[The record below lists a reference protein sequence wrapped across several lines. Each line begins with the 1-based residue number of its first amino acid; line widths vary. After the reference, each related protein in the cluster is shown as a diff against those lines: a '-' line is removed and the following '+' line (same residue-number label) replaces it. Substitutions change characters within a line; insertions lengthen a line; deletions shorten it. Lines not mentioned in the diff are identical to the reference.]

1 MANIRRRAGKF
12 QVQVRKKGYPPAVKT
27 FTKYLDAKQW
37 LTQTQHRIA
46 SGRRPEQLSADI
58 QFDQL
63 LERYIQTHIP
73 KLKSPKQELSLTRRV
88 SGRLGRYAC
97 SAITNATL
105 ATYRDHRSSEVAPQT
120 VKHEINLVRRVIK
133 LAIAEWG
140 LGLAEV
146 PYVRLPRLPSGRD
159 RRLPSEEITALL
171 NCLGD
176 QMKDIVSFA
185 LETAMRRSEIL
196 GIASNDFDAQSKTVT
211 LRDTKNG
218 RSRTIPLSC
227 TALEILNR
235 RTEDGAIFTMQPDS
249 VSQALRRAC
258 YKLQINDFR
267 FHDLRHEAISRL
279 FEKGLSVPQVAAIS
293 GHQDYR
299 MLARYVHLHRFELE

>member
-1 MANIRRRAGKF
+1 M
-12 QVQVRKKGYPPAVKT
+12 
-27 FTKYLDAKQW
+27 
-37 LTQTQHRIA
+37 
-46 SGRRPEQLSADI
+46 
-58 QFDQL
+58 
-63 LERYIQTHIP
+63 
-73 KLKSPKQELSLTRRV
+73 
-88 SGRLGRYAC
+88 
-97 SAITNATL
+97 

-258 YKLQINDFR
+258 NKLQINDYR
-267 FHDLRHEAISRL
+267 LHDLRHEAISRL
-279 FEKGLSVPQVAAIS
+279 FEKGLTVPQVAAIS

>member
-27 FTKYLDAKQW
+27 FSKYLDAKQW
-37 LTQTQHRIA
+37 LTETEHRIA
-46 SGRRPEQLSADI
+46 SGRRPEQLCADI

-63 LERYIQTHIP
+63 LDRYIQTHIP

-88 SGRLGRYAC
+88 SDRLGRYAC

-146 PYVRLPRLPSGRD
+146 PYVRLPRLPIGRD

-171 NCLGD
+171 TCLSD
-176 QMKDIVSFA
+176 QMRDIVNFA

-196 GIASNDFDAQSKTVT
+196 GIAQNDFDAQSKTVT

-218 RSRTIPLSC
+218 RYRTIPLSC
-227 TALEILNR
+227 TALEILDR
-235 RTEDGAIFTMQPDS
+235 RSQDETVFTMQPDS

-258 YKLQINDFR
+258 HKLELKDYR

-279 FEKGLSVPQVAAIS
+279 FERGLSVPQVALIS

-299 MLARYVHLHRFELE
+299 MLARYVHLHRFEL

>member
-37 LTQTQHRIA
+37 LTETEYRIA
-46 SGRRPEQLSADI
+46 SGRRPEQLCADI

-63 LERYIQTHIP
+63 LDRYIQNHIP
-73 KLKSPKQELSLTRRV
+73 KLKSPKQELSLARRV
-88 SGRLGRYAC
+88 SVRLGRYAC

-146 PYVRLPRLPSGRD
+146 PYVRLPRLPIGRD

-171 NCLGD
+171 TCLGD
-176 QMKDIVSFA
+176 QMRDIVNFA

-196 GIASNDFDAQSKTVT
+196 GIAPNDFDAQSKTVT

-218 RSRTIPLSC
+218 RARTIPLSC

-235 RTEDGAIFTMQPDS
+235 RTQNGTIFTMQPDS

-258 YKLQINDFR
+258 SKIQIKDYR

-279 FEKGLSVPQVAAIS
+279 FERGLSVPQVALIS

-299 MLARYVHLHRFELE
+299 MLARYVHLHNFEL

>member
-1 MANIRRRAGKF
+1 
-12 QVQVRKKGYPPAVKT
+12 
-27 FTKYLDAKQW
+27 
-37 LTQTQHRIA
+37 
-46 SGRRPEQLSADI
+46 
-58 QFDQL
+58 
-63 LERYIQTHIP
+63 
-73 KLKSPKQELSLTRRV
+73 
-88 SGRLGRYAC
+88 
-97 SAITNATL
+97 
-105 ATYRDHRSSEVAPQT
+105 
-120 VKHEINLVRRVIK
+120 
-133 LAIAEWG
+133 
-140 LGLAEV
+140 
-146 PYVRLPRLPSGRD
+146 
-159 RRLPSEEITALL
+159 
-171 NCLGD
+171 
-176 QMKDIVSFA
+176 MKDIVSFA

-258 YKLQINDFR
+258 NKLQINDYR
-267 FHDLRHEAISRL
+267 LHDLRHEAISRL
-279 FEKGLSVPQVAAIS
+279 FEKGLTVPQVAAIS

>member
-37 LTQTQHRIA
+37 LTETEHRIA
-46 SGRRPEQLSADI
+46 SGRRPEQLCADI

-63 LERYIQTHIP
+63 LDRYIQTHIP
-73 KLKSPKQELSLTRRV
+73 KLKSPKQELSLARRV

-146 PYVRLPRLPSGRD
+146 PYVRLPRLPIGRV

-171 NCLGD
+171 TCLGD
-176 QMKDIVSFA
+176 QMRDIVNFA

-196 GIASNDFDAQSKTVT
+196 GIAQSDFDAQSKTVI
-211 LRDTKNG
+211 LRNTKNG
-218 RSRTIPLSC
+218 RARTIPLSC
-227 TALEILNR
+227 TALETLNR
-235 RTEDGAIFTMQPDS
+235 RTQNGTIFTMQPDS
-249 VSQALRRAC
+249 VSQAFRRAC
-258 YKLQINDFR
+258 SKIQIKDYR

-279 FEKGLSVPQVAAIS
+279 FERGLSVPQVALIS

-299 MLARYVHLHRFELE
+299 MLARYVHLHRFEL

>member
-37 LTQTQHRIA
+37 LTETEHRIA
-46 SGRRPEQLSADI
+46 SGRRTEQLCADI

-63 LERYIQTHIP
+63 LDRYIQTHIP
-73 KLKSPKQELSLTRRV
+73 KLKSPKQELSLARRV
-88 SGRLGRYAC
+88 SGRPGRYAC

-146 PYVRLPRLPSGRD
+146 PYVRLPRLPIGRD

-171 NCLGD
+171 SCLGD
-176 QMKDIVSFA
+176 QMRDIVNFA

-196 GIASNDFDAQSKTVT
+196 GIAPNDFDAQSKTVT

-218 RSRTIPLSC
+218 RARTIPLSC
-227 TALEILNR
+227 TALAILNR
-235 RTEDGAIFTMQPDS
+235 RTQDGTIFTMQPDS

-258 YKLQINDFR
+258 SKTQIKDYR

-279 FEKGLSVPQVAAIS
+279 FERGLSVPQVALIS

-299 MLARYVHLHRFELE
+299 MLARYVHLHNFEL

>member
-12 QVQVRKKGYPPAVKT
+12 QVQIRKKGYPPAVKT
-27 FTKYLDAKQW
+27 FTKFLDAKQW
-37 LTQTQHRIA
+37 LTETEHRIA
-46 SGRRPEQLSADI
+46 SGRRPEQLCADI
-58 QFDQL
+58 QFEQL
-63 LERYIQTHIP
+63 LDRYIRTHIP
-73 KLKSPKQELSLTRRV
+73 KLKAPKQELSLTRRV
-88 SGRLGRYAC
+88 SGRLGSYPC
-97 SAITNATL
+97 SALTNATL
-105 ATYRDHRSSEVAPQT
+105 ATYRDQRSSEVAPQT

-140 LGLAEV
+140 LGVAEV
-146 PYVRLPRLPSGRD
+146 PYVRLPRLPSGRE
-159 RRLPSEEITALL
+159 RRLEPEEINALL
-171 NCLGD
+171 LCLGD
-176 QMKDIVSFA
+176 QMKEIVSFA

-196 GIASNDFDAQSKTVT
+196 GLARGDFDAQNKTVT
-211 LRDTKNG
+211 LKDTKNG

-235 RTEDGAIFTMQPDS
+235 RTQDGTMFTMQPDS

-258 YKLQINDFR
+258 HKLELKDYR

-279 FEKGLSVPQVAAIS
+279 FERGLSVPQVAMIS

-299 MLARYVHLHRFELE
+299 MLARYVHLHRFEL

>member
-1 MANIRRRAGKF
+1 MANIRRRADKF

-37 LTQTQHRIA
+37 LTETEHRIA
-46 SGRRPEQLSADI
+46 SGRRPEQLCADI

-63 LERYIQTHIP
+63 LDRYIQTHIP
-73 KLKSPKQELSLTRRV
+73 KLKSPKQELSLARRV
-88 SGRLGRYAC
+88 SVRLGRYAC

-146 PYVRLPRLPSGRD
+146 PYVRLPRLPIGRD

-171 NCLGD
+171 SCLGD
-176 QMKDIVSFA
+176 QMRDIVNFA

-196 GIASNDFDAQSKTVT
+196 GISPDDFDAQSKTVT

-218 RSRTIPLSC
+218 RARTIPLSC

-235 RTEDGAIFTMQPDS
+235 RTQNGTIFTMQPDS
-249 VSQALRRAC
+249 VSQAFRRAC
-258 YKLQINDFR
+258 SKIQIKDYR

-279 FEKGLSVPQVAAIS
+279 FERGLSVPQVALIS

-299 MLARYVHLHRFELE
+299 MLARYVHLHRFEL

>member
-37 LTQTQHRIA
+37 LTETEYRIA
-46 SGRRPEQLSADI
+46 SGRRPEQLCADI

-63 LERYIQTHIP
+63 LDRYIQTHIP
-73 KLKSPKQELSLTRRV
+73 KLKSPKQELSLARRV

-146 PYVRLPRLPSGRD
+146 PYVRLPRLPIGRD

-171 NCLGD
+171 TCLSD
-176 QMKDIVSFA
+176 QMRDIVRFA

-196 GIASNDFDAQSKTVT
+196 GIAPDDFDAQSKTVT

-218 RSRTIPLSC
+218 RARTIPLSC

-235 RTEDGAIFTMQPDS
+235 RTQNGTIFTMQPDS

-258 YKLQINDFR
+258 SKIQIKDYR

-279 FEKGLSVPQVAAIS
+279 FERGLSVPQVALIS

-299 MLARYVHLHRFELE
+299 MLARYVHLHNFEL

>member
-1 MANIRRRAGKF
+1 
-12 QVQVRKKGYPPAVKT
+12 
-27 FTKYLDAKQW
+27 
-37 LTQTQHRIA
+37 
-46 SGRRPEQLSADI
+46 
-58 QFDQL
+58 
-63 LERYIQTHIP
+63 
-73 KLKSPKQELSLTRRV
+73 
-88 SGRLGRYAC
+88 
-97 SAITNATL
+97 L

-146 PYVRLPRLPSGRD
+146 PYVRLPRLPIGRD

-171 NCLGD
+171 TCLSD
-176 QMKDIVSFA
+176 QMRDIVRFA

-196 GIASNDFDAQSKTVT
+196 GIAPDDFDAQSKTVT

-218 RSRTIPLSC
+218 RARTIPLSC
-227 TALEILNR
+227 TALAILNR
-235 RTEDGAIFTMQPDS
+235 RTQDGTIFTMQPDS

-258 YKLQINDFR
+258 SKTQIKDYR

-279 FEKGLSVPQVAAIS
+279 FERGLSVPQVALIS

-299 MLARYVHLHRFELE
+299 MLARYVHLHNFEL